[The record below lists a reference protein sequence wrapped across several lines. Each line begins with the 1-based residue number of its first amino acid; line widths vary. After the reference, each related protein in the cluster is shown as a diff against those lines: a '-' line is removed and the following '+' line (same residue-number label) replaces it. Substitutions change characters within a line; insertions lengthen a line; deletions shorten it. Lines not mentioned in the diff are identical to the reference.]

1 MSAGLSGWFVGVDLG
16 QKNDPTAIAVLHR
29 LVSLRPHQSPALHSL
44 RLLHVERLPLGS
56 PYPRV
61 VDRIRE
67 IVQHDELTGSCSLA
81 VDATGVGAPVVDML
95 RAARLSCDLF
105 AINITGAERQSRSG
119 RTWNVPK
126 RDLLSSLQLALEQG
140 QLKVAPDLKLM
151 APLLRE
157 FTDFRSTISLSGRV
171 RLGADGSGEHDDL
184 VIAIA
189 LACWRAQRRETGENP
204 GFNHGSSRSIGPGN
218 TYASVEDYDPVL
230 RYHCRL

>member
-1 MSAGLSGWFVGVDLG
+1 MNWFAGIDLG
-16 QKNDPTAIAVLHR
+16 QKNDPTAIALLQRMVA
-29 LVSLRPHQSPALHSL
+29 LRAHQSPLHSL
-44 RLLHVERLPLGS
+44 QLRHVERLPLGS

-67 IVQHDELTGSCSLA
+67 IVEHDELAGNCSLA

-95 RAARLSCDLF
+95 RAARLNCDLF
-105 AINITGAERQSRSG
+105 AVNITGGERQSRSG

-126 RDLLSSLQLALEQG
+126 RDLLATLQLALEHG
-140 QLKVAPDLKLM
+140 QLKIAPDLKLM
-151 APLLRE
+151 VPLLRE
-157 FTDFRSTISLSGRV
+157 FTDFRSTTSSSGHV

-189 LACWRAQRRETGENP
+189 LACWRAQRRELGLNP
-204 GFNHGSSRSIGPGN
+204 GSSRHLGPGN
-218 TYASVEDYDPVL
+218 TYNSVEDYDPVL